1 MPTPRR
7 FRVRAYAKLNLGL
20 KLVGRRADG
29 FHELRTIFQTIAL
42 ADRVE
47 IAIGPGRGVGL
58 EVVGDDH
65 GVGPEAENLA
75 VRAAGLAAEAWD
87 IRGHIAIRLEK
98 RIPVGAGLGGG
109 SSDAAAVLR
118 ALALAARRP
127 TPLLPLAARLGSDV
141 PPLLVGGTVLGLGR
155 GEEVYP
161 LPDLGRWHCVLAM
174 PRHGPGAAVS
184 TAAAFAAWDRGRGLT
199 PFTDFDTIMEFCRLV
214 DQVLPAFRLGRNRG
228 APPAPRKG
236 AGGPRVHAGIE
247 NDFQTGVFSLS
258 PDFPRIHR
266 QLVRSHAAWVSLTG
280 SGAAQFGLYAQ
291 AGRAQRAA
299 AGLAVRERSWH
310 SRFLGRAEFHRGLRV
325 VE

>member
-1 MPTPRR
+1 MPPPRR

-42 ADRVE
+42 ADRLE

-58 EVVGDDH
+58 EVVGDGD
-65 GVGPEAENLA
+65 GVGPTADNLA
-75 VRAAGLAAEAWD
+75 VRAAELAAEAWS
-87 IRGHIAIRLEK
+87 IRGRIAIKLEK

-127 TPLLPLAARLGSDV
+127 SPMLPLAARLGSDV
-141 PPLLVGGTVLGLGR
+141 PPLLLGGTVLGLGR

-161 LPDLGRWHCVLAM
+161 LADLGGWHCVLAM
-174 PRHGPGAAVS
+174 PRQGPGAAVS
-184 TAAAFAAWDRGRGLT
+184 TAAAFAAWDRGRSLT
-199 PFTDFDTIMEFCRLV
+199 PSTDFDTIMEFCRLV

-228 APPAPRKG
+228 APPASLKG

-247 NDFQTGVFSLS
+247 NDFQPGVFSLS
-258 PDFPRIHR
+258 TDFPRIHQ
-266 QLVRSHAAWVSLTG
+266 QLLRGHAVWVSLTG
-280 SGAAQFGLYAQ
+280 SGAAQFALFAQ
-291 AGRAQRAA
+291 ADRAQRVA
-299 AGLAVRERSWH
+299 AGLAVRDRSWQT
-310 SRFLGRAEFHRGLRV
+310 RFVGRAEFHRGLRV